1 MSSDK
6 AVSELIYRS
15 CLLLNELNFAG
26 YLELC
31 ASEFRYRITAWSPE
45 LRKEMLWHEVNR
57 EEMEKHL
64 GLIPMHVHDN
74 ALLSRYPTVY
84 SIAYIGDGKSATAV
98 TGLQLFRTKQDGG
111 ESSLYGIGRYHDEIA
126 LESGI
131 PRLLSREVRMTTR
144 QLGTG
149 SQIPL

>member
-1 MSSDK
+1 MSLDK
-6 AVSELIYRS
+6 AVSELIYSS
-15 CLLLNELNFAG
+15 CLLLNELDFSG

-31 ASEFRYRITAWSPE
+31 APEFRYRITAWSPE

-57 EEMEKHL
+57 EEMKKHL
-64 GLIPMHVHDN
+64 GLIPKHVHDN
-74 ALLSRYPTVY
+74 SLLSRYPTVY
-84 SIAYIGDGKSATAV
+84 TISYIAEGKSAAAV

-111 ESSLYGIGRYHDEIA
+111 ETSVYGIGRYHDQIT
-126 LESGI
+126 LEGGI
-131 PRLLSREVRMTTR
+131 PQLLSREVRMTTR